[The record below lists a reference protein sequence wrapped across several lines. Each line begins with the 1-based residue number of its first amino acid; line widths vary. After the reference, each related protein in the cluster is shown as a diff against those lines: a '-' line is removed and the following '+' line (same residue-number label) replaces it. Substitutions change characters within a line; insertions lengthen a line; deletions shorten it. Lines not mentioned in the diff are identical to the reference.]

1 MDDRSRV
8 EELIGRPPRGEFTV
22 VVRDAGGDPVVVR
35 NAPFLDDGTPMPT
48 RYYLVSTALVRAV
61 SRIEAAGGVRR
72 AEAEVAPDDIA
83 RAHAAYADER
93 DAAIAEGHEGPRPY
107 GGVGGTRHGVKC
119 LHAHLAH
126 VLAGGDDPVG
136 RWTLEQLGEERALLA
151 TLDPLPPTAHGA
163 PTETAANPDPG
174 GLSIRIDDSR
184 LTITMTGG
192 GTWEVAVGPVSL
204 CHAELADADP
214 PHAADLTNALGTVH
228 DHLDDVIAEAPLVA
242 DAPSVVF
249 SGTHAESL
257 ALVELGT
264 DVVPA
269 GYRLSRPAADE
280 VFRTLVAEP
289 ASERRFNPG
298 LREEHVETI
307 IPTLCVVLAVM
318 RRLDLGTA
326 GILIEPDDGHGGGR

>member
-22 VVRDAGGDPVVVR
+22 VVRDADGDPVVVR

-48 RYYLVSTALVRAV
+48 RYYLVGTALVRAV

-72 AEAEVAPDDIA
+72 AEAEIAADDIA
-83 RAHAAYADER
+83 RAHASYADER
-93 DAAIAEGHEGPRPY
+93 DAAIAEDHEGPRPY

-136 RWTLEQLGEERALLA
+136 RWTLGQLDEERTLLA
-151 TLDPLPPTAHGA
+151 TLDPPPRLGPETA
-163 PTETAANPDPG
+163 PTAANPDPG
-174 GLSIRIDDSR
+174 GLTVHIDDSC

-192 GTWEVAVGPVSL
+192 GTWKLDVGPVPL
-204 CHAELADADP
+204 RQTELADADP
-214 PHAADLTNALGTVH
+214 PHPADLTNALGTVH

-242 DAPSVVF
+242 DAPSAVF
-249 SGTHAESL
+249 SGPHAESL
-257 ALVELGT
+257 AMVELGT
-264 DVVPA
+264 DVVPS
-269 GYRLSRPAADE
+269 GYRLTRATADE

-289 ASERRFNPG
+289 ARERRFNPG
-298 LREEHVETI
+298 LRDEHVETI
-307 IPTLCVVLAVM
+307 IPTLCVVLAFM

-326 GILIEPDDGHGGGR
+326 GILIEPVDGHEGGE